1 MSSMKRRKVDE
12 DVPSGLLKKKERK
25 EKKQKV
31 QQPEPASSEASP
43 EPAIAPVAVED
54 VPEEEETEVVKSFK
68 DLVCTSSS
76 IKGTY

>member
-1 MSSMKRRKVDE
+1 MSGIKRRKVDE

-43 EPAIAPVAVED
+43 EPAEATVAVED
-54 VPEEEETEVVKSFK
+54 VPEEEESEVVKSFK
-68 DLVCTSSS
+68 DLVCISSF
-76 IKGTY
+76 IRGTN